1 MRTVNTV
8 PPREIILGASVSF
21 YMVRC
26 MVYVIVNN
34 GRVCVTLQRS
44 VLSGNELMFFAD
56 ICAGPGGF
64 TECMLYR
71 TRWHAKGY
79 GFTLKSEQCFHVC
92 TVCMCIHS
100 CILMNFI

>member
-1 MRTVNTV
+1 MV
-8 PPREIILGASVSF
+8 SVSF
-21 YMVRC
+21 YIVWC

-44 VLSGNELMFFAD
+44 VLGGNELMFFAD

-64 TECMLYR
+64 TEYMLYR

-79 GFTLKSEQCFHVC
+79 GFTLKGEQYFHVC
-92 TVCMCIHS
+92 TECMCIHS
-100 CILMNFI
+100 CTQMNVI